1 MQIDI
6 SNPRRDTFR
15 CSPGDARCST
25 DKLKHIIEFAIA
37 VAFEIEAR
45 DLRKPTRGRAETA
58 FARQVAM
65 YLAHVACGL
74 TLSDVGRA
82 FDRDRTTVA
91 YACGVVED
99 RRDDVSIDRTLD
111 LLETVVGRL
120 AHITQRGSCPSD
132 HAPHGSE
139 VRS

>member
-1 MQIDI
+1 MRLDI
-6 SNPRRDTFR
+6 TYPRRDTFR
-15 CSPGDARCST
+15 CTPGSRCST
-25 DKLKHIIEFAIA
+25 DNLKNIIEFAIA
-37 VAFEIEAR
+37 VAFEIETH
-45 DLRKPTRGRAETA
+45 DLRKPTRGRADTA

-65 YLAHVACGL
+65 YLAHVAYGL

-120 AHITQRGSCPSD
+120 AHLTQCGSCPPAHGHD
-132 HAPHGSE
+132 GSE
-139 VRS
+139 ARP

>member
-1 MQIDI
+1 MHIEI
-6 SNPRRDTFR
+6 TNPRRDTFR
-15 CSPGDARCST
+15 TQSGGARCSM
-25 DKLKHIIEFAIA
+25 DNLKRIIEFAIA

-45 DLRKPTRGRAETA
+45 DLRKRTRGRAETA

-65 YLAHVACGL
+65 YLAHVAYGL
-74 TLSDVGRA
+74 TLSDVGRV

-99 RRDDVSIDRTLD
+99 SRDDVSIDRTLD

-120 AHITQRGSCPSD
+120 ADISRCGSCAADRPRD
-132 HAPHGSE
+132 GIGA
-139 VRS
+139 